1 MPLKRFHE
9 QYDNDTGE
17 GDLNIKKIWIV
28 RGEDG
33 DSENDSDEG
42 IKKIRIVMERRHNYR
57 YNRSLVWKYKGK
69 RSKASIDLWNLW
81 LRPEMRMESQ
91 DIGKFNTRNMKLDEL
106 LVNFWSIFDE
116 LLMKCEWYSIKKI
129 LYQLDSFCNTG
140 HI

>member
-1 MPLKRFHE
+1 MVSWGSWREDILIGA
-9 QYDNDTGE
+9 TGVWLE
-17 GDLNIKKIWIV
+17 NIRV
-28 RGEDG
+28 RDQKQALICGTCEAC
-33 DSENDSDEG
+33 S
-42 IKKIRIVMERRHNYR
+42 
-57 YNRSLVWKYKGK
+57 
-69 RSKASIDLWNLW
+69 LW

-106 LVNFWSIFDE
+106 LMNFWSIFDE